1 MVVGC
6 WLLFVGCGLLVVGCG
21 LLVVGCGLF
30 SCLVDCIV
38 YTFNKTTKQ
47 QNHNITTLLSYS
59 LSNKKLKRMISMEVF
74 DAFLE
79 HHFLFFLEE
88 RGAYADTL
96 LIGTH
101 SVERVNCD
109 AIEHQFAS

>member
-6 WLLFVGCGLLVVGCG
+6 WLLVVGCW

-47 QNHNITTLLSYS
+47 QNHQTTKSQY
-59 LSNKKLKRMISMEVF
+59 
-74 DAFLE
+74 
-79 HHFLFFLEE
+79 
-88 RGAYADTL
+88 
-96 LIGTH
+96 
-101 SVERVNCD
+101 
-109 AIEHQFAS
+109 

>member
-6 WLLFVGCGLLVVGCG
+6 W

-47 QNHNITTLLSYS
+47 QNRQTTKPPNNKTTILKHCYLIHYRIKTKADDFYGS
-59 LSNKKLKRMISMEVF
+59 LRCVP
-74 DAFLE
+74 
-79 HHFLFFLEE
+79 
-88 RGAYADTL
+88 
-96 LIGTH
+96 
-101 SVERVNCD
+101 
-109 AIEHQFAS
+109 

>member
-6 WLLFVGCGLLVVGCG
+6 W

-47 QNHNITTLLSYS
+47 QNHQTTKPPNNKTTILKHCYLIHYRKKTKADDFYGS
-59 LSNKKLKRMISMEVF
+59 LRCVP
-74 DAFLE
+74 
-79 HHFLFFLEE
+79 
-88 RGAYADTL
+88 
-96 LIGTH
+96 
-101 SVERVNCD
+101 
-109 AIEHQFAS
+109 